1 MTRTPPL
8 AGLVIGLGQPD
19 RGDDAVG
26 PTVAREVAAATASGA
41 PEDVLVVERDEP
53 ADLMETWSTAGDRAV
68 VVVDAVRSG
77 SAPGT
82 IHVLEAGA
90 GYGPLSADTW
100 AATGRGGTHALGLA
114 AVVELSRA
122 LGTLP
127 ERVVVVGVEA
137 ERFDHGEPLS
147 PAVAEAV
154 SPTAARVLSLLTC

>member
-1 MTRTPPL
+1 VSRTPPL

-26 PTVAREVAAATASGA
+26 PAVARQVAAAGI
-41 PEDVLVVERDEP
+41 EDLVVVERDEP
-53 ADLMETWSTAGDRAV
+53 ADLMDTWSTHDERRV

-77 SAPGT
+77 AAPGT

-90 GYGPLSADTW
+90 GSGPLSADTW

-114 AVVELSRA
+114 AVVELARA

-127 ERVVVVGVEA
+127 DQVVVVGVEA
-137 ERFDHGEPLS
+137 EQFDHGTSLS
-147 PAVAEAV
+147 PAVAAAV
-154 SPTAARVLSLLTC
+154 LPAAGRVLSLCRS